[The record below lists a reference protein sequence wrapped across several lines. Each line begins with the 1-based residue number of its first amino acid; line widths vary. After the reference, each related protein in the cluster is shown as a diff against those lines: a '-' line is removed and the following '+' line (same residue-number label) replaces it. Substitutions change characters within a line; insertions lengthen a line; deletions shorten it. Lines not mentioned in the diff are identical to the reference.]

1 MHIFNILASRARKLT
16 SRLFHVAYCMSNYKY
31 IPEHITMSF
40 EPCFFI
46 YDVLTTSI
54 KQKY

>member
-31 IPEHITMSF
+31 IPEHTTMSF
-40 EPCFFI
+40 EPCFF
-46 YDVLTTSI
+46 DL
-54 KQKY
+54 